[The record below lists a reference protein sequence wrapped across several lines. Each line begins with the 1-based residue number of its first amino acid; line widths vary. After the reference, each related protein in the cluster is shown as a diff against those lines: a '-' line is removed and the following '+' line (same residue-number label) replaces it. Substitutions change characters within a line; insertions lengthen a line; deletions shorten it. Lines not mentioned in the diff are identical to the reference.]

1 MTSKHHITAGGVVL
15 DDRDCVLT
23 LVRDV
28 ERDGGQVHEVRL
40 PKGHIDPGETPEAA
54 ALREVR
60 EESGYAGLEIEVDL
74 GTAHSEFDFRGKH
87 HTRDERYFLMR
98 LTRPE
103 RQAPEPTGPEE
114 ALFSPEWLELEEA
127 EKRLSYASER
137 EFARRAR
144 EYRQTRRTV
153 NNLEGNDHEQ

>member
-1 MTSKHHITAGGVVL
+1 MKTKHHVTAGGVVL
-15 DDRDCVLT
+15 DDRDCILT

-103 RQAPEPTGPEE
+103 RQVPEPTGPEE